1 MGGGGEGGRSTWG
14 KPKTQRPWIPS
25 SAPDRCPSFFPAL
38 GRRSRDSSGSSPPF
52 PLPFLPR
59 FTFSSYPQHL
69 FPARPLAPSLWR
81 PLAAAAS
88 VRPQEGRAPP
98 SLGKLCTFCVSL
110 LCKLREMGGVE
121 DPRPPR
127 TFPKAWTALA
137 FAPHLQLLPEREKV
151 PGNKSRDTPPSPARG
166 AVAEPAAWVCAPP
179 RLPPDSLPGAARLSQ
194 RGLGRCW
201 GRFGGASGGPPRP
214 LLVTSEAC

>member
-1 MGGGGEGGRSTWG
+1 MPFLLSGPGEEEPGQLG
-14 KPKTQRPWIPS
+14 KQ
-25 SAPDRCPSFFPAL
+25 
-38 GRRSRDSSGSSPPF
+38 PPF
-52 PLPFLPR
+52 PFAFSAPFHLLFLSPAPLPCPTSRSF
-59 FTFSSYPQHL
+59 
-69 FPARPLAPSLWR
+69 
-81 PLAAAAS
+81 PLAAARCGRLSAT
-88 VRPQEGRAPP
+88 PEGRAPP

-214 LLVTSEAC
+214 LLVTSGAC